1 MNLDEFR
8 NQKFE
13 VFYMFDRQWAIAA
26 AGNEKD
32 FDGCTIGWGTLGD
45 IWGTVNKGKLIVTI
59 YINPLR
65 YTSEYLMKEDTFTV
79 SFFDESHKKDLGII
93 GSKSGRD
100 GDKFSLTGLTPR
112 TYKNSVVFEEANLTF
127 VCRKIYWHQFEQEHI
142 APDIMDN
149 LYNKFGMPPHYEFI
163 GEIVDVID
171 KRENTG
177 ENL

>member
-8 NQKFE
+8 NQTFE
-13 VFYMFDRQWAIAA
+13 VFNMFDRQWAIAA

>member
-13 VFYMFDRQWAIAA
+13 VFNMFDRQWAIAA

-59 YINPLR
+59 YINTLR

>member
-13 VFYMFDRQWAIAA
+13 VFNMFDRQWAIAA
-26 AGNEKD
+26 AGNEKG

>member
-13 VFYMFDRQWAIAA
+13 VFNMFDRQWAIAA

-149 LYNKFGMPPHYEFI
+149 LCNKFGMPPHYEFI